1 MILFNI
7 SLKQKSAI
15 LTILLLI
22 VSLTPTISQT
32 AWFTDGYHGG
42 IYGHYPK
49 WQARFMVEELEKH
62 PEWAINIE
70 IEPETWDSISVT
82 DPENFRAFQ
91 NYFEITGSNNRIEF
105 VNPTWSQPYSY
116 NISGESI
123 IRQFYY
129 GIKKTREYFPTA
141 KFLTYAVEEPCF
153 TSSLPQILKGFGYK
167 YAVLRNPNTCWGGYT
182 SAFGRDLVNWIG
194 PDGTSITAVPR
205 YAVEELSTESTW
217 QTESWTNSNE
227 FINKCLEYGI
237 KYPIGMCFQDAGWD
251 GGPWKNEYQ
260 PTIYT
265 TWSNYF
271 EMINGKV
278 QPDDWHFTQEDIKP
292 GLVWGAQVLQQIAIQ
307 VRKSENRIIEAEKI
321 AAMDY
326 LLNGKNWPEKDFAE
340 AWRNL
345 MLAQHHDCW
354 IVPYNGR
361 PGDTWADKVVTW
373 TSETNR
379 IASDRIKN
387 QFNGANLPN
396 QIRVYNTLGYPRK
409 EEVIIALP
417 DEISSQNIA
426 VTDVKGK
433 TVPSQLL
440 SENGKS
446 KLYFLA
452 SAPSMGYSTYRLKFI
467 SGVQVQKKEIKSSND
482 KISLETDYY
491 KVIFDPAQGGTIIS
505 LIDKKSGNREL
516 VENGKQLNDLRGY
529 FYNEEKFH
537 NGSESTATVSITD
550 NDEILIKVKVE
561 NEIAGQPYTQ
571 LITFYKNNPR
581 IDFNLNI
588 DWKGQPG
595 IGHYNN
601 SNNYESTDRNKAF
614 YNDNYKLHIRF
625 PFNEIGDKLY
635 KNAPFDVTKSKLD
648 NTLYSSWD
656 SIKHN
661 VILNWVDLTN
671 QKEDYGI
678 ALLTDHTTSYLQ
690 TDSLILGL
698 TVQYIGKA
706 LWGRNYKVD
715 GPTEINYALLPHP
728 GNWENGEIES
738 ASNRWNQP
746 MVVRFSNNSQEPAE
760 FSILETLG
768 DNLEITSMII
778 DEDKLIVRLYN
789 TSSTNVS
796 RDVIWNMN
804 FDKIEQVDLNGDLI
818 LELNPIKKEDRKLHT
833 NLNIPQFGFVTLK
846 LTKTSSI

>member
-205 YAVEELSTESTW
+205 YAVEGLSTESTW

-379 IASDRIKN
+379 IASDKIKN
-387 QFNGANLPN
+387 QFNGANSPN
-396 QIRVYNTLGYPRK
+396 LIRVYNTLGYPRK

-601 SNNYESTDRNKAF
+601 NNNYESTDRNKAF

-715 GPTEINYALLPHP
+715 GPTEFNYALLPHP

-738 ASNRWNQP
+738 ASNKWNQP
-746 MVVRFSNNSQEPAE
+746 MFVRFSNNTQEPAE

-768 DNLEITSMII
+768 DNIEVTSMII

-804 FDKIEQVDLNGDLI
+804 FEKIEQVDLNGDLI
-818 LELNPIKKEDRKLHT
+818 LELNPIKKDGRKLQT